1 MKGKADPT
9 TQASP
14 HDRREVSV
22 RSMGGGQRLGIG
34 LVVAALTLA
43 GILPATGNAA
53 RAATLEDYNV
63 SQQGQTTQ
71 QATGSSPD
79 GDKIC
84 VVWTQF
90 DVADPQLYFRLYDT
104 SARSWSP
111 ALNAA
116 PFQVSATGNVNRPR
130 CAIDT
135 PGNVHVVWQQKH
147 RNGDGSVT
155 GQLDLAYRRLGAGGN
170 AADGNSWTGIQ
181 GLGDNRSAVDIDAVP
196 NAGDGRVWIV
206 SRLYREGGSS
216 ALDVRSWNGNT
227 GWDNSRILDTG
238 GQADGPRIA
247 ADVQG
252 FVHIVFRNGGASGI
266 NYVYLGPTGNFGP
279 RIAVPNGANAGSTD
293 IAVDRGNGNV
303 HIVFAKD
310 FTKLYYAQKSYN
322 SGFSLTQIDEGSDLV
337 DDPSVAW
344 SANGR
349 LTVTYSNNKGGEVDI
364 QTSGDGGKSWSGR
377 GTLSSPA
384 GGVSAPWLTA
394 DRNGVSYTV
403 YNRRA
408 AGAVFVAIAGDSQT
422 PLPAP
427 LPAPTPTAPT
437 PPDVPEAPVPAC
449 FAQTNQCVRGL
460 FLAYWQLHGGLAV
473 NGYPLS
479 GEFAQTLADGQTY
492 TVQYFERVR
501 LEYHPG
507 NDPANQVLIGQFGRR
522 VHPADPPSGP
532 APGAVYFAE
541 TGHNITRAAFADY
554 YAAHGGLAQF
564 GYPLSEEYVET
575 LEDGQQYTVQYFE
588 RARFEFHPENID
600 PANQVLLGQ
609 FGRRFLA
616 ETSK

>member
-1 MKGKADPT
+1 MA
-9 TQASP
+9 
-14 HDRREVSV
+14 
-22 RSMGGGQRLGIG
+22 GGQRIGIV
-34 LVVAALTLA
+34 LVMAILALA
-43 GILPATGNAA
+43 GSLPTGGKTA

-79 GDKIC
+79 GDKVC

-90 DVADPQLYFRLYDT
+90 DIPDPQLFFRLYDT

-111 ALNAA
+111 TLDTA
-116 PFQVSATGNVNRPR
+116 PFQVSAAGNVNRPR
-130 CAIDT
+130 CAIDA

-147 RNGDGSVT
+147 RNADGTAT
-155 GQLDLAYRRLGAGGN
+155 GQLDLAYRRLRAGGD
-170 AADGNSWTGIQ
+170 AADGGNWTEIE
-181 GLGDNRSAVDIDAVP
+181 GLGENRSAVDIDAVP

-216 ALDVRSWNGNT
+216 ALDVRSWSGNS

-238 GQADGPRIA
+238 GQADAPRIA

-266 NYVYLGPTGNFGP
+266 TYVYLGPNGTFGP
-279 RIAVPNGANAGSTD
+279 RIPVPNGANAGSTD

-310 FTKLYYAQKSYN
+310 FTKLYYAQKSY
-322 SGFSLTQIDEGSDLV
+322 SGGFSLAQIDEGSDLV
-337 DDPSVAW
+337 DDPGVAW

-349 LTVTYSNNKGGEVDI
+349 LTVTYSNKKGGEVDI
-364 QTSGDGGKSWSGR
+364 QTSGDGGKRWSGR
-377 GTLSSPA
+377 GILTAPP
-384 GGVSAPWLTA
+384 GGVSAPWPTA
-394 DRNGVSYTV
+394 DRNGVSYTA

-408 AGAVFVAIAGDSQT
+408 AGSVFVAIAGDSQT

-427 LPAPTPTAPT
+427 LPPPAPPAPR

-449 FAQTNQCVRGL
+449 FAPTNQCVRGL
-460 FLAYWQLHGGLAV
+460 FLAYWQAHGGLAV

-479 GEFAQTLADGQTY
+479 GEFSQTLDDGQPY

-507 NDPANQVLIGQFGRR
+507 NDPANQVLLGQFGRR
-522 VHPADPPSGP
+522 VHAADPPSGRT
-532 APGAVYFAE
+532 PGAVYFAE
-541 TGHNITRAAFADY
+541 TGHNITRPAFADY

-575 LEDGQQYTVQYFE
+575 LEDGQEYSVQYFE
-588 RARFEFHPENID
+588 RARFEFHPENPD

-616 ETSK
+616 EAAR

>member
-1 MKGKADPT
+1 MRMSG
-9 TQASP
+9 S
-14 HDRREVSV
+14 
-22 RSMGGGQRLGIG
+22 QRLGIG
-34 LVVAALTLA
+34 LVIAVLALA
-43 GILPATGNAA
+43 GIVPTNGHTA

-79 GDKIC
+79 GDKVC

-90 DVADPQLYFRLYDT
+90 DVPDPQLYFRLYDT

-111 ALNAA
+111 ALSDP
-116 PFQVSATGNVNRPR
+116 PFQVSAAGNVNRPR

-155 GQLDLAYRRLGAGGN
+155 GQLDLGYRRLGAGGN
-170 AADGNSWTGIQ
+170 ATDNGSWSAIQ
-181 GLGDNRSAVDIDAVP
+181 LLAENRSAVDIDAVP
-196 NAGDGRVWIV
+196 NVGEGRIWIV
-206 SRLYREGGSS
+206 SRAYREGASS
-216 ALDVRSWNGNT
+216 SLDVRSWNGNS
-227 GWDNSRILDTG
+227 GWDGPRMLDTG
-238 GQADGPRIA
+238 GQADAPRIA
-247 ADVQG
+247 ADTQG

-266 NYVYLGPTGNFGP
+266 NYLRLGPDGAFGP
-279 RIAVPNGANAGSTD
+279 RIAVPNGVNAGSTD

-310 FTKLYYAQKSYN
+310 FTKLFYAQKSYT
-322 SGFSLTQIDEGSDLV
+322 GDFSLAQLDDGDNLL

-349 LTVTYSNNKGGEVDI
+349 LTVTYSNNKGGEADI

-377 GTLSSPA
+377 SVLSAPP

-427 LPAPTPTAPT
+427 LPPPTPTAPT
-437 PPDVPEAPVPAC
+437 PPDVPEAPIPAC
-449 FAQTNQCVRGL
+449 FAETNQCIRGL
-460 FLAYWQLHGGLAV
+460 FLAYWQTHGGLAV

-479 GEFAQTLADGQTY
+479 GEFAQTLEDGQTY

-522 VHPADPPSGP
+522 VHPADPPTGP
-532 APGAVYFAE
+532 AFGAVYFAE
-541 TGHNITRAAFADY
+541 TGHNITRQAFASY
-554 YAAHGGLAQF
+554 YAANGGLAQF
-564 GYPLSEEYVET
+564 GYPLSEEFVET
-575 LEDGQQYTVQYFE
+575 LEDGQEYSVQYFE
-588 RARFEFHPENID
+588 RARFEYHPENSD

-616 ETSK
+616 EVTR